1 MKYKEISKYPS
12 IKKKDLA
19 IITNK
24 EVEAQ
29 EIATLIKKNQQV
41 HYY

>member
-12 IKKKDLA
+12 IKKDLA

-29 EIATLIKKNQQV
+29 EIATLIKNQQV